1 MQANDLALVRW
12 RIAAAVLLALAS
24 FALLAPS
31 SAVPDT
37 RWDFPHLDKV
47 VHVAIFLVLG
57 VVGGKS
63 APSRMRHLVFLA
75 LVAYGA
81 LTEGLQQYIPGRSS
95 DLADLAAN
103 VTGAAIGVVLSSG
116 RALFTRG
123 KS

>member
-1 MQANDLALVRW
+1 MRATDPAIVRW
-12 RIAAAVLLALAS
+12 RIAAAMLLVLAS
-24 FALLAPS
+24 YVLLAPS

-37 RWDFPHLDKV
+37 RWDIPYLDKV
-47 VHVAIFLVLG
+47 VHVAIFCVLG
-57 VVGGKS
+57 IVGAKS
-63 APSRMRHLVFLA
+63 VPARVRHLVFLG

-81 LTEGLQQYIPGRSS
+81 LTEGLQNYIPGRTS

-103 VTGAAIGVVLSSG
+103 VTGAAIGVVLSRG